1 MPPTLLI
8 ATNNLDKIRELR
20 EILHSVP
27 VSVAS
32 PMDTGID
39 VRVEETGRTYA
50 TNARLK
56 ALAFARASG
65 MVSLGDDSGLEVA
78 ALAGAPGVRS
88 ARYAGDGASSAERIA
103 LLLHNLE
110 SVPIERRQARFVAV
124 IALASPDGRVRL
136 CRGSV
141 RGVILFAPRGAGGF
155 GYDPVFYLPDQDC
168 TMAELAE
175 DVKNRISHRA
185 RAAQRAMPHILEMY
199 HEMRNHAAQT

>member
-1 MPPTLLI
+1 M
-8 ATNNLDKIRELR
+8 ATNNDHKIRELR
-20 EILHSVP
+20 SILQPFVGV
-27 VSVAS
+27 VSLVS
-32 PMDTGID
+32 PSDAGVD

-65 MVSLGDDSGLEVA
+65 MATLADDSGLEVD
-78 ALAGAPGVRS
+78 ALNGAPGVYS
-88 ARYAGDGASSAERIA
+88 ARYAGEEASSAERIA
-103 LLLHNLE
+103 LLLHNLDG
-110 SVPIERRQARFVAV
+110 VPLEKRQARFVAV

-141 RGVILFAPRGAGGF
+141 RGVILFAARGAGGF
-155 GYDPVFYLPDQDC
+155 GYDPVFYIPACGC

-185 RAAQRAMPHILEMY
+185 RAAQRAAPYILEMCA
-199 HEMRNHAAQT
+199 HAAL